1 MPNEKEIKKEP
12 QTGTEGKNEPENK
25 KEPQPNNEEKLKE
38 LNDMLSSKLEELA
51 TSIGEIKSSLV
62 KSEERVKNLEEAYS
76 NSFSSDNKKEKKET
90 DEEVNKI
97 VKDVLD
103 YLV

>member
-1 MPNEKEIKKEP
+1 MPNEKDKKEP
-12 QTGTEGKNEPENK
+12 QSGTEGKQEPENK

-38 LNDMLSSKLEELA
+38 LNDMLSKKLEELA

-76 NSFSSDNKKEKKET
+76 NSFTKDNQKEKKET
-90 DEEVNKI
+90 DEEIKKV